1 MQRDGHV
8 ADLLEGREA
17 SFEPPGGWR
26 RRRGK
31 AARAEARDWTVCA
44 VFRDPGVI
52 KHDLILG
59 HIWWRMEWKENPG
72 SYQRDLQC

>member
-1 MQRDGHV
+1 MTD
-8 ADLLEGREA
+8 
-17 SFEPPGGWR
+17 SPGKVQVETPERHPAMG
-26 RRRGK
+26 

-52 KHDLILG
+52 GHDLILG

-72 SYQRDLQC
+72 SHQRDLQC